1 MPFHSTVF
9 ARESTVV
16 YFYLVDGG
24 GGPDQQERA
33 CWPRS
38 PFSIVLARLCQRPRT
53 QGGGTH
59 HAHTHTSHTHTRV
72 SHTRFLTKREQTE
85 PATNSSHTGAGL
97 QRSRWLQDGPVPRA
111 RHASPVC
118 DHCPPRS
125 ETVRTHQLSACAN
138 ISANILSKS
147 FGFVRWGYRPR
158 TCPSRPTTNLVKFH
172 SIFSPSSGVPFRNL

>member
-1 MPFHSTVF
+1 M
-9 ARESTVV
+9 
-16 YFYLVDGG
+16 YFYWVVLTSKSALAGRVLPFRSCSLVCVRD
-24 GGPDQQERA
+24 RA
-33 CWPRS
+33 HREEG
-38 PFSIVLARLCQRPRT
+38 RT
-53 QGGGTH
+53 MH
-59 HAHTHTSHTHTRV
+59 DAHTHTSHTDTRTLVCHTRDF
-72 SHTRFLTKREQTE
+72 SPKESRTE

>member
-1 MPFHSTVF
+1 M
-9 ARESTVV
+9 
-16 YFYLVDGG
+16 
-24 GGPDQQERA
+24 
-33 CWPRS
+33 
-38 PFSIVLARLCQRPRT
+38 
-53 QGGGTH
+53 
-59 HAHTHTSHTHTRV
+59 HAHVHVHVPSLFDRARSSVSETAHTGRRDAPCTYTPHTRTLVCLTHTRDF
-72 SHTRFLTKREQTE
+72 SPKESRTE
-85 PATNSSHTGAGL
+85 PAANSSHTGAGL

-118 DHCPPRS
+118 DPCPPRS